1 MECKYF
7 YQICWVDVE
16 NGYKLT
22 YPITNDLF
30 DYDLAIQFRE
40 VIAKKYNAYAWV
52 ETRPVDKLMASSF
65 EEIPLT
71 TFYKIHSNFLDKLK
85 EEVYGV

>member
-1 MECKYF
+1 MDCKYF
-7 YQICWVDVE
+7 YQVCWVDVE
-16 NGYKLT
+16 NDYKLT

-52 ETRPVDKLMASSF
+52 ETRPVNKLMALPKDM
-65 EEIPLT
+65 PLT
-71 TFYKIHSNFLDKLK
+71 TFYKIHSNFLAKLK
-85 EEVYGV
+85 EEINGI